1 MVEILIILVRVI
13 AQILIL
19 LVLAE
24 VILSYILSPYHP
36 VRATISKIVDP
47 ILDPIRRLVPPVKMI
62 DFSPL
67 ILLILIQVLEYL
79 LVAILQTLN

>member
-1 MVEILIILVRVI
+1 MVEILIVLVRVI

-19 LVLAE
+19 LILAE

-47 ILDPIRRLVPPVKMI
+47 ILEPIRRLVPPIKMI

-67 ILLILIQVLEYL
+67 ILLIVIQILEFL
-79 LVAILQTLN
+79 LVTILQTFL